1 MQDKYGLRPRKVPK
15 TKHKWLKRSL
25 ITIGILL
32 LTVTV
37 IFGSGAVYLLH
48 INSKYTETVKLDLA
62 KSPITQNIKIV
73 DKNNQ
78 ILSESI
84 NRAYYIPSTIKGDNK
99 NIPDLYL
106 KTLLA
111 TEDHNFYDR
120 KTKGYDIKGITSAV
134 ISAIKSKLGHGT
146 MRGGSTIDQQV
157 VKTLMLG
164 GSQAEESLQR
174 KIVELLESHEMART
188 YSRDEI
194 LTAYIDSIRLTP
206 DTIGVSAA
214 YKALFNGDFNSKDS
228 RSPENIAKEAFMAGL
243 GQAPSSYVNDFNGLG
258 KKRTKIVLQIMLED
272 NLISNKEYKDT
283 LQYIDHDFTL
293 SIKQGQREDDA
304 SQSYLV
310 QVHNEMAKLN
320 LPTYADVTIKTY
332 ADINQLHKL
341 KEIVDFKDAPVT
353 QMESQVMPEGGLN
366 AISVVD
372 TKTGHILGLATN
384 AKNPL
389 TPVTS
394 ERSSGSS
401 IKPLLDY
408 APAIEFAGIN
418 AGSILNGNNTAYSD
432 GTPLRNYGLYQ
443 YGAVNASYA
452 LGNSLNTAAYQA
464 FMMTNLQ
471 QKNAIMR
478 PLNIAKGSYM
488 ESESLGLNISTLKEA
503 SAYQA
508 IGNDGVHIEARAIS
522 NVDVDG
528 KAWPIPKPKVE
539 RAMSS
544 STSKTLIQMM
554 QGVTA
559 ANGSEPKAAQPQWPN
574 AFAAK
579 SGLVGFDDEITAKV
593 TAKYGN
599 VMPSSDAWM
608 AATSSGVSVSAWVGT
623 PDFSGNTFIIGGG
636 NQPENNARVYLLNN
650 TIRYMNP
657 EKLEPFTYSGETLNP
672 TTLTRALPD
681 VPNNANDTIYKDAK
695 GFKAPTPKVDTSLKA
710 FKEAH
715 KDDKLV
721 DANTI
726 YSGN

>member
-1 MQDKYGLRPRKVPK
+1 MQDKYGLRPNRVPK
-15 TKHKWLKRSL
+15 TKFKWLKRSL
-25 ITIGILL
+25 ITGAVILL
-32 LTVTV
+32 TGTVV
-37 IFGSGAVYLLH
+37 VGSGAVYLLH
-48 INSKYTETVKLDLA
+48 VNYKYTETVKLDLA

-73 DKNNQ
+73 DKNNK

-84 NRAYYIPSTIKGDNK
+84 NRAYYMPSTIKGKDK

-106 KTLLA
+106 KALIA
-111 TEDHNFYDR
+111 TEDHSFYAR
-120 KTKGYDIKGITSAV
+120 KTKGYDVKGIASAFV
-134 ISAIKSKLGHGT
+134 SAIKSKLGHGD

-164 GSQAEESLQR
+164 GSQADESLQR
-174 KIVELLESHEMART
+174 KIIELLESHEMART
-188 YSRDEI
+188 YSRNEI

-214 YKALFNGDFNSKDS
+214 YKALFDGDFNSKDS
-228 RSPENIAKEAFMAGL
+228 HSPENIAKAAFMAGL
-243 GQAPSSYVNDFNGLG
+243 GQSPSSYINDFNGLG
-258 KKRTKIVLQIMLED
+258 KKRTKIVLQIMLD
-272 NLISNKEYKDT
+272 DKLISNKEYKST
-283 LQYIDHDFTL
+283 
-293 SIKQGQREDDA
+293 IKYVDNGFKLVANTGQHEDSD
-304 SQSYLV
+304 SQAYLA
-310 QVHNEMAKLN
+310 QVRNEIAKLN
-320 LPTYADVTIKTY
+320 LPTYADITIKTY

-353 QMESQVMPEGGLN
+353 QASSQVMPTNGLN
-366 AISVVD
+366 AVSVVD

-384 AKNPL
+384 SSNPL
-389 TPVTS
+389 TPITS

-418 AGSILNGNNTAYSD
+418 ASSVLNGNNSTYSD

-443 YGAVNASYA
+443 YGPINASFA
-452 LGNSLNTAAYQA
+452 LGNSINTAAYQA

-478 PLNIAKGSYM
+478 PLNLAKGSYL

-522 NVDVDG
+522 SIDVDG
-528 KAWPIPKPKVE
+528 KSWPIPNAKVE

-544 STSKTLIQMM
+544 LTSKTLIQMM
-554 QGVTA
+554 QSVTA
-559 ANGSEPKAAQPQWPN
+559 SNGSEPNAAQPQWPN

-579 SGLVGFDDEITAKV
+579 SGLVGFDDTITAKV
-593 TAKYGN
+593 DAKYGN

-636 NQPENNARVYLLNN
+636 SQPENNARVYLLNN

-657 EKLEPFTYSGETLNP
+657 EKLEPFTHSGDTLNA
-672 TTLTRALPD
+672 TTLTKALPS
-681 VPNNANDTIYKDAK
+681 VPTNANTNIYKDAK
-695 GFKAPTPKVDTSLKA
+695 GFNVSTPSVDNSLKA

-721 DANTI
+721 DASTI